1 MFSKIQFLSKFNKY
15 FKNSHKILIFSQSLE
30 QALKIFVFRYQRV
43 CERGVS
49 VSRSSR
55 MSQRAGNIPLQ
66 DYSVYH
72 KIRACPKKN
81 YFFYGQFQKRDQN
94 HIIHIF
100 FSENREFDFLE
111 NNVFCFV
118 SPNKGE
124 TFFKSSEKL

>member
-1 MFSKIQFLSKFNKY
+1 LFSKIQFLSKFNKY

-72 KIRACPKKN
+72 KIRACPKKL
-81 YFFYGQFQKRDQN
+81 FFTVNFKKRDQN
-94 HIIHIF
+94 HIIDIF
-100 FSENREFDFLE
+100 CRKKREFDFLE